1 MSNHL
6 TANIWTQG
14 IWCGVT
20 TLFKTFRIIFIGIV
34 FAETEK
40 SLVISKCHIISQRT
54 TAESTPAVTFPGP
67 CLLWHVN
74 MYSPKGTHYIPYS
87 LLSWWWVSQKDTVTQ
102 PPLPPQLLSR
112 GWGTKPGSMSQAGWG
127 TRLEGVGI
135 LASGEERKQ
144 AEGSSQEEVLLQTP
158 KEPHLGISMDT
169 PLHVGVDPS
178 RGSWL
183 PREK

>member
-1 MSNHL
+1 MSNYVTLSHNVVHLKITQHCKIIYIKKKKSVSNHL

-112 GWGTKPGSMSQAGWG
+112 GWGTKPGSMSPG
-127 TRLEGVGI
+127 RM
-135 LASGEERKQ
+135 R
-144 AEGSSQEEVLLQTP
+144 
-158 KEPHLGISMDT
+158 D
-169 PLHVGVDPS
+169 
-178 RGSWL
+178 
-183 PREK
+183 